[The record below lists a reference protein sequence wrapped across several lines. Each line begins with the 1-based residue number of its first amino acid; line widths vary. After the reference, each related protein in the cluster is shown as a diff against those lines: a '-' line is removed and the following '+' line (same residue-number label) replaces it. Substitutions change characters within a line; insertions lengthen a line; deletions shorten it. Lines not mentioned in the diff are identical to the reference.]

1 MTSAQTDVL
10 GAPYT
15 AESIELPD
23 DDEGRVVATLV
34 HRPSEG
40 PSRGAVLHVHGF
52 ADYFFQ
58 TEFAQWWVD
67 RGYDFYALDLRK
79 YGRSLL
85 EHQTPH
91 YIDDVGDY
99 YPELDEAWTRITE
112 RDGHESV
119 VVSAHSTGG
128 LIVPLWLHDRGIRV
142 AGLFLNSPWFDLQGA
157 RWMRTIGTQ
166 VIRQVGSRL
175 PRKEIPREVSGVY
188 GKSLHR
194 DHAGEFSF
202 DLSWKPIESRP
213 VYVGWLRAIR
223 NGHARLHAGLDVL
236 DPTLVLSSARTTY
249 PRELNED
256 AHTSDIVLDVTQ
268 IRAWASSVGRHVTS
282 IAIEGGRHD
291 LVLSRQPARKAV
303 YAEMDRWL
311 TAYVESR

>member
-1 MTSAQTDVL
+1 MCISDWSSYVFSSDLIADACRAAIIGPMTSAQTYVL

-99 YPELDEAWTRITE
+99 YPELEI
-112 RDGHESV
+112 GKSV
-119 VVSAHSTGG
+119 V
-128 LIVPLWLHDRGIRV
+128 
-142 AGLFLNSPWFDLQGA
+142 
-157 RWMRTIGTQ
+157 
-166 VIRQVGSRL
+166 
-175 PRKEIPREVSGVY
+175 
-188 GKSLHR
+188 
-194 DHAGEFSF
+194 
-202 DLSWKPIESRP
+202 
-213 VYVGWLRAIR
+213 
-223 NGHARLHAGLDVL
+223 
-236 DPTLVLSSARTTY
+236 
-249 PRELNED
+249 
-256 AHTSDIVLDVTQ
+256 
-268 IRAWASSVGRHVTS
+268 
-282 IAIEGGRHD
+282 
-291 LVLSRQPARKAV
+291 
-303 YAEMDRWL
+303 
-311 TAYVESR
+311 